1 MGSTVMIHLQKLIIP
16 HAVAMLDL
24 IANPSNIS
32 EGRLPTPVTISLVSG
47 SSRPDANVVITF
59 NVSGTATG
67 NFLKLHVYVNTLKIV
82 IFSVLVI
89 SAGADFE
96 APGDFTYTTFRNDDQ
111 SFNLRIL
118 EDDIAE
124 LPETITLQ
132 ASVLSGSAQFS
143 IDTVTITLKD
153 DDGTY
158 VLRLILACR

>member
-1 MGSTVMIHLQKLIIP
+1 M
-16 HAVAMLDL
+16 
-24 IANPSNIS
+24 
-32 EGRLPTPVTISLVSG
+32 
-47 SSRPDANVVITF
+47 SS
-59 NVSGTATG
+59 
-67 NFLKLHVYVNTLKIV
+67 YVNTLKIV

-96 APGDFTYTTFRNDDQ
+96 APHDFTYTTLGNDDQ
-111 SFNLRIL
+111 TFKL
-118 EDDIAE
+118 EISDDPIAE

-132 ASVLSGSAQFS
+132 ASVPSGSAQFS